1 MGRDTETGSEVF
13 EEDNSDLKS
22 ISHNFSSL
30 SGSVSNICWVNI
42 KGENPDS
49 NPADENKE
57 MRSEPGVGYQQP
69 HKSDSMKSE
78 KIKSGFGCIGGL
90 MSILGWIFEDFRM
103 RHLIC
108 IKLVFLFQSASM
120 TVLYPYINLHMK
132 SLGMTIEET
141 AIVNAVIPVLF
152 IFTPPLAGFLADKI
166 GNFRLL
172 LCFLTG
178 SGGLVSLL
186 LLQIPTGRDVS
197 LYPDKLTWGLSCGPT
212 GSRAQYQNLIL
223 QGFSDD
229 KCDVRNSSLTNASF
243 TPGVCGYICPTRS
256 RIKFTPRFFEYKVV
270 WPNRGGGFGITEI
283 VDVVNLQSEDAR
295 KYHEPRVLDNSIFF
309 PMNWTFQ
316 LTCDRIRP
324 DDCVFNPVSSNRLSS
339 NIDYNIKL
347 NNLQV
352 TMKEEQEQPQFVV
365 ESIFS
370 SAMRQPVTKTINCGS
385 KAEIAQVLSTVETSL
400 LAKSRVSPSPQYGP
414 DVTQLDD
421 MKLNDCSLICLVN
434 FDRDHLCS
442 NTQEL
447 VSHDPGL
454 TFWTYLLVRT
464 LLGVLTA
471 ASLMMFE
478 GAVMA
483 TIQEMGGDYGLQRFV
498 GNFGAIIF
506 APLGGYLI
514 DYTSQIDI
522 TKTHFEYVFY
532 VYLVLK
538 LLAAGLILFIRL
550 DFKPPG
556 EKVVSNV
563 KEILQNVEVVVFL
576 GMMMFAGVFWG
587 FIEGF
592 LFWFLDDINAS
603 KLQMG
608 WTVTIG
614 MVTSLPFLVFSGP
627 ITDLV
632 GHINVM
638 ILGMV
643 AYTVRMI
650 GYSFLQNPTHVYPYE
665 ALEGFTM
672 ALMMTSAVTYVA
684 KISTPTTIA
693 SVMGLMGSLFFGI
706 GKGSG
711 SLFGGL
717 LMSRV
722 GTRWTFR
729 LLAGVAGF
737 CAVGYTAFQIVFV
750 KPRRSKEKLYKPREA
765 TVKPVLSV
773 DETDATSSE
782 SEARSSSV
790 QFSQHQEG
798 SVRHTEAGPRSLTG
812 GTRV

>member
-1 MGRDTETGSEVF
+1 MRGREKLVRTPQQG
-13 EEDNSDLKS
+13 N
-22 ISHNFSSL
+22 N
-30 SGSVSNICWVNI
+30 
-42 KGENPDS
+42 KGL
-49 NPADENKE
+49 
-57 MRSEPGVGYQQP
+57 
-69 HKSDSMKSE
+69 
-78 KIKSGFGCIGGL
+78 GCCGGL
-90 MSILGWIFEDFRM
+90 ASFLAWIWADFKM
-103 RHLIC
+103 RHLVW

-120 TVLYPYINLHMK
+120 TVLYPFLNLHMK
-132 SLGMTIEET
+132 SLGISIQET

-166 GNFRLL
+166 GNFRIL

-186 LLQIPTGRDVS
+186 LLLIPTGRDIS
-197 LYPDKLTWGLSCGPT
+197 LYPDSLTWGLSCGPA

-223 QGFSDD
+223 HAFSDD
-229 KCDVRNSSLTNASF
+229 KCQVRSSALANASF
-243 TPGVCGYICPTRS
+243 SPGVCGYMCPTRS
-256 RIKFTPRFFEYKVV
+256 RIRVTPRFFEYKVV

-283 VDVVNLQSEDAR
+283 VDVVNLEALDAR
-295 KYHEPRVLDNSIFF
+295 LYHEPRVMDSSIFF

-316 LTCDRIRP
+316 LNCDRIRS
-324 DDCVFNPVSSNRLSS
+324 DDCIFNPVSKKGSGRRGREEEKEYNVQLSPMQ
-339 NIDYNIKL
+339 
-347 NNLQV
+347 LQMRKS
-352 TMKEEQEQPQFVV
+352 TDHQHPEFVV
-365 ESIFS
+365 ESITTQGF
-370 SAMRQPVTKTINCGS
+370 RRPVSRTINCGS
-385 KAEIAQVLSTVETSL
+385 KSEIAQVVSTVETSVL
-400 LAKSRVSPSPQYGP
+400 GPSRSDPKSNQVS
-414 DVTQLDD
+414 QLVDT
-421 MKLNDCSLICLVN
+421 KLNDCSLTCLVE
-434 FDRDHLCS
+434 FQREQLCS
-442 NTQEL
+442 NPQEA
-447 VSHDPGL
+447 VTHDPSL

-514 DYTSQIDI
+514 DTSSWVI
-522 TKTHFEYVFY
+522 TKDDFSSVFY
-532 VYLVLK
+532 VYLSLK
-538 LLAAGLILFIRL
+538 LMAAFLILFIRL

-556 EKVVSNV
+556 EKILSNV
-563 KEILQNVEVVVFL
+563 KEILRNIEVVIFL
-576 GMMMFAGVFWG
+576 LMMMFAGSFWG

-592 LFWFLDDINAS
+592 LFWFLDDIGAS
-603 KLQMG
+603 KLEMG

-627 ITDLV
+627 ITDTV
-632 GHINVM
+632 GHINVI

-650 GYSFLQNPTHVYPYE
+650 GYSYLQEPVHVYPYE

-729 LLAGVAGF
+729 LLAGLAGV
-737 CAVGYTAFQIVFV
+737 CAVGYTTFQVFV
-750 KPRRSKEKLYKPREA
+750 VVPRRW
-765 TVKPVLSV
+765 
-773 DETDATSSE
+773 
-782 SEARSSSV
+782 RSR
-790 QFSQHQEG
+790 QEEG
-798 SVRHTEAGPRSLTG
+798 RIAEQ
-812 GTRV
+812 

>member
-1 MGRDTETGSEVF
+1 
-13 EEDNSDLKS
+13 
-22 ISHNFSSL
+22 
-30 SGSVSNICWVNI
+30 
-42 KGENPDS
+42 
-49 NPADENKE
+49 
-57 MRSEPGVGYQQP
+57 
-69 HKSDSMKSE
+69 
-78 KIKSGFGCIGGL
+78 
-90 MSILGWIFEDFRM
+90 
-103 RHLIC
+103 
-108 IKLVFLFQSASM
+108 M

-186 LLQIPTGRDVS
+186 LLLIPTGRDVS
-197 LYPDKLTWGLSCGPT
+197 LYPDNLTWGVSCGPT

-223 QGFSDD
+223 HGFSDNNC
-229 KCDVRNSSLTNASF
+229 KVRPESWANASF
-243 TPGVCGYICPTRS
+243 SPGVCGYICPTRS
-256 RIKFTPRFFEYKVV
+256 RIRFTPRFFEYKVV

-295 KYHEPRVLDNSIFF
+295 KYHEPRVLDTSIFF

-324 DDCVFNPVSSNRLSS
+324 DDCVFNPVSANRLGSKV
-339 NIDYNIKL
+339 DYNIKL

-352 TMKEEQEQPQFVV
+352 TMKEEHQHPEFVV

-370 SAMRQPVTKTINCGS
+370 SAMKQPVTKTINCGS
-385 KAEIAQVLSTVETSL
+385 KAEIAQVVSTVETSV
-400 LAKSRVSPSPQYGP
+400 LAGTRVSPSPQYGP
-414 DVTQLDD
+414 DVTQLVDT
-421 MKLNDCSLICLVN
+421 KLNDCSLICLVN
-434 FDRDHLCS
+434 FDRDQLCS

-447 VSHDPGL
+447 VSFDPSL
-454 TFWTYLLVRT
+454 TFWSYLLVRT

-506 APLGGYLI
+506 APLGGFLI
-514 DYTSQIDI
+514 DATSWDL
-522 TKTHFEYVFY
+522 TKTDFSSVFY
-532 VYLVLK
+532 VYLSLK
-538 LLAAGLILFIRL
+538 LVAAFLILFIRL

-556 EKVVSNV
+556 EKVLSNV
-563 KEILQNVEVVVFL
+563 GDILRNLEVVIFL
-576 GMMMFAGVFWG
+576 IMMMFAGSFWG

-592 LFWFLDDINAS
+592 LFWFLDDIDAS
-603 KLQMG
+603 KLEIG

-614 MVTSLPFLVFSGP
+614 KVTSLPFLVFSGP

-632 GHINVM
+632 GHINVI

-650 GYSFLQNPTHVYPYE
+650 GYSYLRDPVHVYPYE

-684 KISTPTTIA
+684 KISTPTTLA
-693 SVMGLMGSLFFGI
+693 SVMGLLAAIAGTCGLGYTGFQLFYVMPKRSRAKQQQEKHSSYSNDVDGVSAARREAEAEAEHESIAPSLKSEHI
-706 GKGSG
+706 YEAQ
-711 SLFGGL
+711 
-717 LMSRV
+717 V
-722 GTRWTFR
+722 
-729 LLAGVAGF
+729 VAG
-737 CAVGYTAFQIVFV
+737 G
-750 KPRRSKEKLYKPREA
+750 
-765 TVKPVLSV
+765 
-773 DETDATSSE
+773 
-782 SEARSSSV
+782 
-790 QFSQHQEG
+790 
-798 SVRHTEAGPRSLTG
+798 GPRSLTG